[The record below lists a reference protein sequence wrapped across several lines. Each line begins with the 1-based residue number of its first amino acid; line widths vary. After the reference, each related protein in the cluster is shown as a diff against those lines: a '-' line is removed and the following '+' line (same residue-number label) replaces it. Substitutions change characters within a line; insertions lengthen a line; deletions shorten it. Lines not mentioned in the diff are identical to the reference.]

1 MYPEDVSNSALF
13 SHKRPL
19 PITPPLSTR
28 RATAEILG
36 SASVRCV
43 TFASFLY
50 ILHLTAFCSGSIPM
64 EQEDVAQA
72 KELEIPFVFF
82 ILIFLIYVTDPSP
95 KIEEAKED
103 PRS

>member
-1 MYPEDVSNSALF
+1 
-13 SHKRPL
+13 
-19 PITPPLSTR
+19 
-28 RATAEILG
+28 
-36 SASVRCV
+36 
-43 TFASFLY
+43 
-50 ILHLTAFCSGSIPM
+50 M